1 MPTPSPEQFCHH
13 HWGWAPGRKEF
24 VKSTRWLCWTAV
36 TVHIGSGA
44 NISTG
49 ADSRSIGL
57 PVPRSIQTRLG
68 TVSHYY
74 YYRQVSRQV
83 GEQMSFQIRSRT
95 IDSRVENDSIPSNNS
110 KGVKDSSLVMELC
123 CAQMVSPWFCSS
135 PSLLGQTTGAPSL
148 HNGGG
153 LLEWTSLLKWTVWVK
168 E

>member
-1 MPTPSPEQFCHH
+1 M
-13 HWGWAPGRKEF
+13 
-24 VKSTRWLCWTAV
+24 

-44 NISTG
+44 NISAG

-57 PVPRSIQTRLG
+57 PIPRSIQTRLG

-135 PSLLGQTTGAPSL
+135 PASWDRRLEPLLSIM
-148 HNGGG
+148 GGSWSG
-153 LLEWTSLLKWTVWVK
+153 LLCTNGQFESKNNLFGMVK
-168 E
+168 KIGSWGQGVVEGSGT